1 MYQFLLRHCE
11 RRNKKIINMVN
22 NGLYFYS
29 NVTIIFLLGYYKGRN
44 GYVDYKYGKQCIG
57 FSFKG
62 HELYYCY
69 ALQKQK

>member
-1 MYQFLLRHCE
+1 
-11 RRNKKIINMVN
+11 MVN